1 MSSAKFAAIT
11 AILLARKG
19 DDVRCCACHASAAP
33 GAGPARRAAHSF
45 RTAATRER
53 RKAASHCGFHPQDE
67 LERLSIAAIKKGA
80 NRHDIVRAALNN
92 YFCKLSAEFPQPCS
106 CMEGGPAVLA
116 RHAES
121 NGRADHHSYPA
132 CAEDLAS
139 ASGDDDDRRERV
151 VM

>member
-1 MSSAKFAAIT
+1 MTTSVVVPVT
-11 AILLARKG
+11 PVPR
-19 DDVRCCACHASAAP
+19 
-33 GAGPARRAAHSF
+33 PALVPRDERPIHSEPRRP
-45 RTAATRER
+45 ENGEKLR
-53 RKAASHCGFHPQDE
+53 RIVVSVTQDE

-116 RHAES
+116 RHAD

>member
-1 MSSAKFAAIT
+1 MTTSVVVPVT
-11 AILLARKG
+11 PVPR
-19 DDVRCCACHASAAP
+19 
-33 GAGPARRAAHSF
+33 PALVPRDERPIHSEPRQPENGEKLRRIVVSV
-45 RTAATRER
+45 T
-53 RKAASHCGFHPQDE
+53 QDE

-80 NRHDIVRAALNN
+80 NRHDIVRAALNS

-116 RHAES
+116 RHAD

>member
-1 MSSAKFAAIT
+1 VTTSVVVPVT
-11 AILLARKG
+11 PVPR
-19 DDVRCCACHASAAP
+19 
-33 GAGPARRAAHSF
+33 PALVPRDERPIHSEPRQPENGEKLRRIVVSV
-45 RTAATRER
+45 T
-53 RKAASHCGFHPQDE
+53 QDE

-116 RHAES
+116 RHAD

>member
-92 YFCKLSAEFPQPCS
+92 YFCKLSRNSRNPVPAWK
-106 CMEGGPAVLA
+106 AVLPFWRGTPNPTA
-116 RHAES
+116 
-121 NGRADHHSYPA
+121 GRITIRIPPA
-132 CAEDLAS
+132 PKTSL
-139 ASGDDDDRRERV
+139 RQV
-151 VM
+151 VMMTTAENGS